1 MRTIRQIMTKSIAN
15 ILIAAFLVA
24 IAGPAL
30 AKKQVTV
37 DTQSA
42 KAQTKRQAAK
52 TCRRM
57 PPPFMYNPR
66 YMNRGFFKGKC
77 RTPSQ

>member
-1 MRTIRQIMTKSIAN
+1 MRTIRQQMIKSIAN
-15 ILIAAFLVA
+15 IVIAAFLVA
-24 IAGPAL
+24 IASPAL
-30 AKKQVTV
+30 AKKQGTG

-42 KAQTKRQAAK
+42 KAQTKPQRAK
-52 TCRRM
+52 ECRRM

-66 YMNRGFFKGKC
+66 YMNRGFFKRKC

>member
-1 MRTIRQIMTKSIAN
+1 MRTIRQLMTKSIVN
-15 ILIAAFLVA
+15 ILIAAFLIA

-30 AKKQVTV
+30 AKKQGAG
-37 DTQSA
+37 DTQWA

-52 TCRRM
+52 ECRRM

-66 YMNRGFFKGKC
+66 YMNRGFFKRKC
-77 RTPSQ
+77 PTPSQ